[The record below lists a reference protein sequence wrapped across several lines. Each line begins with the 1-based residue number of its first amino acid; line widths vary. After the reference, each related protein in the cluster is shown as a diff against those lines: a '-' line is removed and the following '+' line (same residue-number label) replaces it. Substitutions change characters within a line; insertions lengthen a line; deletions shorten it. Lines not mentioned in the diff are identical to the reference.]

1 MGMSVGGSE
10 TMSAEP
16 NVIPMIDILLVL
28 LIIFMISQ
36 PLSRMA
42 MSVQVPPQERAQ
54 ATSAV
59 STQIVLELTAD
70 GGYAFTRKLNGEDP
84 SRLPLR
90 PSDYFRRQVRVSS
103 FAYEGPARLAK
114 QIGGADILMCCSDY
128 PHSEGTRTPVADYAA
143 QGLQPGS
150 AAAAA
155 LFGENVDFL
164 LRRSG

>member
-1 MGMSVGGSE
+1 MGMNVGGSE

-54 ATSAV
+54 ATQAV

-70 GGYAFTRKLNGEDP
+70 GGYAINSQPVPKDQLDAQFHAIYDARPTKLLFVKAAPDRLYQDVIEAMDIARGAGVLIIGFTP
-84 SRLPLR
+84 
-90 PSDYFRRQVRVSS
+90 
-103 FAYEGPARLAK
+103 
-114 QIGGADILMCCSDY
+114 
-128 PHSEGTRTPVADYAA
+128 
-143 QGLQPGS
+143 
-150 AAAAA
+150 AAA
-155 LFGENVDFL
+155 
-164 LRRSG
+164 SGS